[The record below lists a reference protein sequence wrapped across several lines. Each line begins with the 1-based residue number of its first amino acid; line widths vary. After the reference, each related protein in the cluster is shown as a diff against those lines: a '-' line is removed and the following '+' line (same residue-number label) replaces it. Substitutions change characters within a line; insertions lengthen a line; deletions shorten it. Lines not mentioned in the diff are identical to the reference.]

1 MEINIYDY
9 VSEDELSHHK
19 EIIQD
24 KERKN
29 IYDDGVVK
37 ISIVRKGKRTY
48 TFVDKFGDKKLND
61 ALNEMVKL
69 V

>member
-9 VSEDELSHHK
+9 LSESELRQHK
-19 EIIQD
+19 EMLQD

-37 ISIVRKGKRTY
+37 ISIFKSGRKIY
-48 TFVDKFGDKKLND
+48 TFIDKFGHKKLND